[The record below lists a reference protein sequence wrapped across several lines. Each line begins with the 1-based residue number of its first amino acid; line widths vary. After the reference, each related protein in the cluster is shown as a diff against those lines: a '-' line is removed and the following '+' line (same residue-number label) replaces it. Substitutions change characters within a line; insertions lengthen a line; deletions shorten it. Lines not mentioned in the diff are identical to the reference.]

1 MKPYLKFSDKKQQNI
16 STFGSYVLLFLPVL
30 IYVWV
35 VNRFAVDL
43 FFADDFHL
51 FKTIV
56 WSQETPFFTEKFKL
70 FFQQHNEHRIIFPRL
85 LAYLDYLIEGH
96 INWRTLIGLGTLAW
110 LMVGWFLWK
119 MFRFSRLSPWFFLP
133 VPLILFQAQ
142 YYDNLTWSLSILQQ
156 SLIVFW
162 YCLIIRLLYQKK
174 YALAV
179 IFAVVATFTHGN
191 GLFVFVMSLVLLF
204 LQKNWQQAALWALVL
219 CLVATLYFYG
229 FEKGQNSNIAQSLA
243 KPLQLLSGFFA
254 FWGSIMA
261 IFTSKIIF
269 SVLFGGGLF
278 VGISI
283 YVFGII
289 YKINTK
295 PLDYFSFQVI
305 GLYLF
310 VSITAAL
317 VSLSRSWAGIEN
329 IVSPRY
335 EHYSPLMLCLGYLI
349 LLKRGLMAASPQ
361 TPLQFERGLMAAS
374 PQTPLQFERGLMAAS
389 PQTPLQF
396 ERGLMASPQTPLQY
410 ERGLMVAS
418 PQTPLQFER
427 GLMVL
432 FIGFGIVFSG
442 LSYFQNV
449 SELANRKANLQ
460 ADALNWQQHQ
470 VFLNYPISFNN
481 NIKTVV
487 QKADSQ
493 GVCEFNTLEILPKIT
508 SLDSSIVLDIQTFKT
523 YEKDASGQF
532 ERKYFT
538 IENNDIGK
546 AKQLFLQLNTDRYYF
561 ALQQHKNS
569 KKGFLTSLNYY
580 RAGFKAFVLTECL
593 PKGRYQIGLLGQKNA
608 LTKYWITI

>member
-361 TPLQFERGLMAAS
+361 TPLQFERGLM
-374 PQTPLQFERGLMAAS
+374 
-389 PQTPLQF
+389 
-396 ERGLMASPQTPLQY
+396 
-410 ERGLMVAS
+410 
-418 PQTPLQFER
+418 
-427 GLMVL
+427 VL